1 MSTVTLELNAAQI
14 KTLQKAI
21 APAKPAQPAP
31 KQEGGKKKVSRKT
44 GAKKTKKTG
53 AKKGKK
59 TTRKTVKK

>member
-21 APAKPAQPAP
+21 APAKPAP